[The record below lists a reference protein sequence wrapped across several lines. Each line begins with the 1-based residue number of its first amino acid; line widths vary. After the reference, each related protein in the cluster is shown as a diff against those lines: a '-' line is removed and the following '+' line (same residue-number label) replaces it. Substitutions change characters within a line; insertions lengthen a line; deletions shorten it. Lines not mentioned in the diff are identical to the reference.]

1 MGRVSSDAPYQW
13 TAHATNGSMHRVSE
27 SADNN
32 QPPRRILLV
41 SYWYPPAIGAAA
53 ERLKAFARH
62 LPEHGWEVHV
72 LTAGR
77 KTPAPE
83 IEGVTVHA
91 VRDPLS
97 DGSKPFPDYDPRQQP
112 GRLKSFLRGF
122 IFPDRFVKWR
132 KDAYTA
138 GRALADA
145 HSFDVILASFPPAS
159 AVDLALRVHS
169 ETPAR
174 FVLDYRDRWF
184 GPGGYEPTREKA
196 IEAHRELEKRAISR
210 ADVILAVSE
219 VMADAIADEYDT
231 PRERIHVIPN
241 GYSLPSDKTE
251 HESHADSIDFSEDD
265 TPIPT
270 DPPKTP
276 NESRALTIAHVGTV
290 IARNRPDL
298 FFEALTGL
306 KGRPCLS
313 GVAFKFVGN
322 LSSDYV
328 REIGLD
334 GLIQTT
340 GLIERASARREMR
353 DADALLLLTGAY
365 VGQWG
370 HNAKLF
376 EYIQAGRPVLCLEEE
391 PGSNDRKLLEQFV
404 PDRAFF
410 APIHDAEAIGEQIDR
425 IRAYL
430 ANRPNAALELDSAF
444 REYSRAAQTA
454 RLAALL
460 DALIGT

>member
-1 MGRVSSDAPYQW
+1 MP
-13 TAHATNGSMHRVSE
+13 RVSE

-53 ERLKAFARH
+53 ERIKAFARH
-62 LPEHGWEVHV
+62 LPENGWEVHV
-72 LTAGR
+72 LTTGR
-77 KTPAPE
+77 KTPPPE

-112 GRLKSFLRGF
+112 GRLKSFLRGY

-132 KDAYTA
+132 KAAYTV
-138 GRALADA
+138 GCALTNA
-145 HSFDVILASFPPAS
+145 HSFDVILSSFPPAS
-159 AVDLALRVHS
+159 AVELALQVHS
-169 ETPAR
+169 DTSAR

-184 GPGGYEPTREKA
+184 GPGGYQPTREKA
-196 IEAHRELEKRAISR
+196 IEAHRELEKKAISR
-210 ADVILAVSE
+210 ADDILTVSE
-219 VMADAIADEYDT
+219 AMADTLADEYDT

-251 HESHADSIDFSEDD
+251 HDAQVDSIDFAEDD
-265 TPIPT
+265 KLIPT

-276 NESRALTIAHVGTV
+276 NESRTLTIAHVGTV

-298 FFEALTGL
+298 FLEALAEL
-306 KGRPCLS
+306 KGQPCLN

-322 LSSDYV
+322 LSQEYL

-334 GLIQTT
+334 GFIQTT

-410 APIHDAEAIGEQIDR
+410 APVHDADAIGEQINR
-425 IRAYL
+425 IGAYL
-430 ANRPNAALELDSAF
+430 ADRPNAALELDPAF